1 MWKLQFVLLIILFV
15 TFALIFLYKISKTF
29 RFYVKYFAYN
39 CCLLFTA
46 VYCFFIGVCHPF
58 DVENFHRA
66 KDFAYGFLVK
76 VFSIRVDIEGTEIFN
91 SLKGKNFIIVA
102 NHQSSLD
109 MFPLLKVTPPTTT
122 FLAKRELL
130 LAPLFGVSAWL
141 FGVVFVKRGN
151 AKRARDVMAWI
162 SKKVID
168 KKINLWIFPEGTR
181 SQTGT
186 LLPFKKGAFHLA
198 LEAQLPIVPLVVSD
212 YRSIFN
218 KANKTFTSGIISGKF
233 LPPISTEG
241 FTMND
246 VSEVT
251 ENVRQKMLQV
261 FHERDHL
268 NGTSADDKKSN

>member
-1 MWKLQFVLLIILFV
+1 MSKLQFVLLIILFL
-15 TFALIFLYKISKTF
+15 TFGLIFLYKISKTF
-29 RFYVKYFAYN
+29 RFYVKYCAYN

-168 KKINLWIFPEGTR
+168 KKVRVELCVYNNNNNSRT
-181 SQTGT
+181 
-186 LLPFKKGAFHLA
+186 
-198 LEAQLPIVPLVVSD
+198 
-212 YRSIFN
+212 
-218 KANKTFTSGIISGKF
+218 II
-233 LPPISTEG
+233 
-241 FTMND
+241 
-246 VSEVT
+246 
-251 ENVRQKMLQV
+251 
-261 FHERDHL
+261 
-268 NGTSADDKKSN
+268 